1 MFGWAEERCVWA
13 AFRYKKNSKQ
23 KSLAE
28 HVTCECII
36 KKKKNQV
43 QIKLVRDMQY
53 KLVDSFIVII
63 NGSSFF

>member
-1 MFGWAEERCVWA
+1 MGGLRKDVCGLHLGT
-13 AFRYKKNSKQ
+13 KKNSKQ